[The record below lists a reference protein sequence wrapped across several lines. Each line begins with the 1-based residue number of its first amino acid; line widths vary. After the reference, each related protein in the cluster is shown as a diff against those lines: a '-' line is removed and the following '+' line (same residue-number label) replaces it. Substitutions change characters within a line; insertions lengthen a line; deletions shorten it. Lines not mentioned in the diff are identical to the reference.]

1 MKEEDYTHRL
11 GLLEDRHK
19 NLHSVIEALEAEKAP
34 DKYIKKFKVDK
45 LKLKDEIS
53 IIQERISLQKS

>member
-11 GLLEDRHK
+11 GLLKDRHK

>member
-1 MKEEDYTHRL
+1 MK
-11 GLLEDRHK
+11 DRHK

-53 IIQERISLQKS
+53 IIQERISLQK

>member
-11 GLLEDRHK
+11 ELLKDRHK

-53 IIQERISLQKS
+53 MIQERISLQKS

>member
-11 GLLEDRHK
+11 ELLKDRHK